1 MKDIPNLFGS
11 LVFNDNVMKAR
22 LPKETYKALKNC
34 IKAGKSLDLDVANV
48 VANAMK
54 DWAIEKGAT
63 HFTHWFQPMTG
74 VTAEKH
80 DSFIYPD
87 KDGNIIMEFSGKELI
102 KGEPDASSFPSGG
115 LRATFEARGYT
126 AWDPTS
132 YAFIKDGTLC
142 IPTAFCSYSGEALD
156 KKTPVLR
163 SMQALNKQALRILKL
178 FGKTNIKKVITTV
191 GPEQEY
197 FLVDKE
203 MYEKRPDLVFCGRT
217 LFGARP
223 PKGQELEDHYFGT
236 ITPRVSAYMKEL
248 DEELW
253 KLGVLAKTKHNEVAL
268 AQHELAP
275 IFATTN
281 IATDHNQL
289 TMELMKSIANKHGL
303 ACLLHEKPFA
313 GVNGSGKHNNW
324 SISTDT
330 GVNLLEPGDTPSEN
344 AQFLLFLTSII
355 KAVDD
360 YQDLLRV
367 SVASAGNDHRLGA
380 NEAPPAIVSIF
391 LGDELTEILKSI
403 ENDTSYIC
411 KEKSPMEIGVRVLPK
426 FFKDTTDRNRTSPFA
441 FTGNKFEFRM
451 LGSAFS
457 IAGANIVLNTIVAEE
472 LSQFADILENSS
484 NFDEDLNTLI
494 KNTIKSHNKII
505 FNGNN
510 YSNDWVKEAEK
521 RGLLNLKT
529 TPDALPSFVNSKNVE
544 LFTKHHVLSETELYS
559 RYEILL
565 DNYSKTIHIEAL
577 TMIDLAK
584 KEIIP
589 AILGYQGE
597 IAEIANNKKKLS
609 SSIQCCLE
617 ENILNKISTLGNSL
631 YSKLEDLEKSVLD
644 AKLHTEA
651 LDLAKYYRES
661 VFMNM
666 QQLRA
671 VVDEL
676 ETLVSKKYWTLPSYG
691 ELLFS
696 VN

>member
-1 MKDIPNLFGS
+1 
-11 LVFNDNVMKAR
+11 
-22 LPKETYKALKNC
+22 
-34 IKAGKSLDLDVANV
+34 
-48 VANAMK
+48 
-54 DWAIEKGAT
+54 
-63 HFTHWFQPMTG
+63 
-74 VTAEKH
+74 
-80 DSFIYPD
+80 
-87 KDGNIIMEFSGKELI
+87 
-102 KGEPDASSFPSGG
+102 
-115 LRATFEARGYT
+115 
-126 AWDPTS
+126 
-132 YAFIKDGTLC
+132 
-142 IPTAFCSYSGEALD
+142 
-156 KKTPVLR
+156 
-163 SMQALNKQALRILKL
+163 MQALNKQALRILKL

-253 KLGVLAKTKHNEVAL
+253 KLGVLAKTKHNEVAP

-403 ENDTSYIC
+403 ENALL
-411 KEKSPMEIGVRVLPK
+411 KG
-426 FFKDTTDRNRTSPFA
+426 
-441 FTGNKFEFRM
+441 
-451 LGSAFS
+451 
-457 IAGANIVLNTIVAEE
+457 
-472 LSQFADILENSS
+472 EN
-484 NFDEDLNTLI
+484 
-494 KNTIKSHNKII
+494 
-505 FNGNN
+505 
-510 YSNDWVKEAEK
+510 
-521 RGLLNLKT
+521 
-529 TPDALPSFVNSKNVE
+529 
-544 LFTKHHVLSETELYS
+544 
-559 RYEILL
+559 
-565 DNYSKTIHIEAL
+565 
-577 TMIDLAK
+577 
-584 KEIIP
+584 
-589 AILGYQGE
+589 
-597 IAEIANNKKKLS
+597 
-609 SSIQCCLE
+609 
-617 ENILNKISTLGNSL
+617 
-631 YSKLEDLEKSVLD
+631 
-644 AKLHTEA
+644 
-651 LDLAKYYRES
+651 
-661 VFMNM
+661 
-666 QQLRA
+666 
-671 VVDEL
+671 
-676 ETLVSKKYWTLPSYG
+676 
-691 ELLFS
+691 
-696 VN
+696 